1 MVAKVADH
9 VIQGQKKKVKW
20 MEQVTRL
27 PRKKKAETVT
37 ETVDVTE
44 AVDVIGAPTATQHK
58 QSRKT
63 HNNMSHPHKMTA
75 VTGLKAVAN
84 VAVTVVAVAA
94 KTAVVEEVAVVAVAA
109 IHREVEHRRAAAEN
123 KNKPVPSNE
132 FRVALCQP

>member
-1 MVAKVADH
+1 MADH
-9 VIQGQKKKVKW
+9 VIQRQKKKVKW

-27 PRKKKAETVT
+27 SRKKKAETVT

-58 QSRKT
+58 PSRKT
-63 HNNMSHPHKMTA
+63 HNNPGMSHPHKMTA